1 MSGKNGQGLKR
12 PRWIR
17 PLSVGLFL
25 LAAAGLGPLLSEHL
39 ITVAITTL
47 FMILLSVAWN
57 LALGYGGQFSL
68 GHSVFLGVGAYTSTV
83 LYTKLG
89 LTPWIGMV
97 ASGLLASAVA
107 VLLSLVAFRYEVRGV
122 YFALLTLASAEV
134 FRGLASSWD
143 FINGPVGILLTMKAA
158 PGEFLFLD
166 RLPYYYAIL
175 SLVGLGLAIT
185 AVLERSRFGYAL
197 MALREDELAA
207 ETTGVDT
214 YRSKV
219 AVMGLSAFLTGLGG
233 CFYAQFYLY
242 ISPEIG
248 FAFEHQLNML
258 MGTMIG
264 GAGTL
269 WGPVVGTTIFSS
281 LSELMRSLPFQ
292 STRAVAT
299 ASKMVYAGLLM
310 LIIIYLPGGIMS
322 LRLRR
327 TARPAPA
334 PPVPAVGAP
343 AIIRPA
349 SGKGLL
355 ELEGVTKRF
364 GGLTAVEGVSLAVH
378 PGEVV
383 GMIGPNG
390 AGKTTLFNLV
400 CGIYAPEAG
409 HIRFQGEEITGLKPH
424 EICRRG
430 VGRTFQIT
438 KPFLNLDVLAS
449 VTIGTLTHA
458 PRLRAGE
465 AEAHAI
471 LEQVGLADRSHTLG
485 KSLTVAERR
494 RLELARALATRP
506 RLLLLDEVA
515 AGLNPTE
522 LAEIVALVRAIAA
535 EGMGILFVEHAMQA
549 VMGVSD
555 RVVVISSG
563 RKIAEERP
571 AVVAQDPAVIDA
583 YLGEA
588 YVLAAGG

>member
-1 MSGKNGQGLKR
+1 MSWR
-12 PRWIR
+12 RS
-17 PLSVGLFL
+17 LSVALFL
-25 LAAAGLGPLLSEHL
+25 LAAAGAGPLLSEHL
-39 ITVAITTL
+39 ITVAISTL
-47 FMILLSVAWN
+47 FMILLALAWN

-89 LTPWIGMV
+89 LTPWIGMLG
-97 ASGLLASAVA
+97 SGLLAAGVA
-107 VLLSLVAFRYEVRGV
+107 VCLSLVTFRYQVRGV
-122 YFALLTLASAEV
+122 YFALITLASAEV
-134 FRGLASSWD
+134 FRGLANSWN
-143 FINGPVGILLTMKAA
+143 FVNGPMGILLTLKNA
-158 PGEFLFLD
+158 PAELLFLE
-166 RLPYYYAIL
+166 RLPYFYVIL
-175 SLVGLGLAIT
+175 GLVGLALAVT

-197 MALREDELAA
+197 LALREDELAA

-214 YRSKV
+214 YRNKI
-219 AVMGLSAFLTGLGG
+219 AIMALSGFLTGLGG
-233 CFYAQFYLY
+233 AFYVQFYLY

-264 GAGTL
+264 GAGPL

-292 STRAVAT
+292 STRTVVT
-299 ASKMVYAGLLM
+299 GSKMLYAALLM

-327 TARPAPA
+327 RAAAPAAAPAPA
-334 PPVPAVGAP
+334 VQPP
-343 AIIRPA
+343 AIVA
-349 SGKGLL
+349 GGDGKDLL
-355 ELEGVTKRF
+355 TVDGVTKHF
-364 GGLTAVEGVSLAVH
+364 GGLIAVNGVSLAVT

-383 GMIGPNG
+383 GVIGPNG
-390 AGKTTLFNLV
+390 AGKTTLFNLI
-400 CGIYAPEAG
+400 CGIYRPESG
-409 HIRFQGEEITGLKPH
+409 HLRFQGREITGLLPH

-438 KPFLNLDVLAS
+438 KPFMNLDVRAS
-449 VTIGTLTHA
+449 VTIGTLIHA
-458 PRLRAGE
+458 SSLREGE
-465 AEAHAI
+465 AEADAI
-471 LEQVGLADRSHTLG
+471 LAYTGLAGRAHVLG

-535 EGMGILFVEHAMQA
+535 QGMGILFVEHAMQA

-563 RKIAEERP
+563 RKIAEGP
-571 AVVAQDPAVIDA
+571 PSAVAQDPAVIDA

-588 YVLAAGG
+588 YVVAQRG

>member
-1 MSGKNGQGLKR
+1 M
-12 PRWIR
+12 RWGR
-17 PLSVGLFL
+17 PLSLGLFL
-25 LAAAGLGPLLSEHL
+25 LAAAGMGPLLSEHL
-39 ITVAITTL
+39 ITVAISTL
-47 FMILLSVAWN
+47 LMILLALAWN

-83 LYTKLG
+83 LYTRLG
-89 LTPWIGMV
+89 LTPWIGMLG
-97 ASGLLASAVA
+97 SGLLAAGVAVA
-107 VLLSLVAFRYEVRGV
+107 LSLVSFRYRVRGV

-143 FINGPVGILLTMKAA
+143 FINGPVGILLTLKAA
-158 PGEFLFLD
+158 PDEMLFLE
-166 RLPYYYAIL
+166 RLPYFYVI
-175 SLVGLGLAIT
+175 LGLVALALAVT
-185 AVLERSRFGYAL
+185 TVLERCRFGYAL
-197 MALREDELAA
+197 LALREDELAA

-214 YRSKV
+214 YRNKV
-219 AVMGLSAFLTGLGG
+219 AIMGLSALLTGLGG
-233 CFYAQFYLY
+233 AFYAQFYLY

-281 LSELMRSLPFQ
+281 LGELMRSLPFQ
-292 STRAVAT
+292 GTRTVAT
-299 ASKMVYAGLLM
+299 ASKMVYAAVLM

-327 TARPAPA
+327 AAAAPA
-334 PPVPAVGAP
+334 GLAPAAQVP
-343 AIIRPA
+343 AIILA
-349 SGKGLL
+349 AAEKDLL
-355 ELEGVTKRF
+355 ALDGVTKHF
-364 GGLTAVEGVSLAVH
+364 GGLTAVDGVSLAVA

-383 GMIGPNG
+383 GVIGPNG
-390 AGKTTLFNLV
+390 AGKTTLFNLI
-400 CGIYAPEAG
+400 CGIHRPETG
-409 HIRFQGEEITGLKPH
+409 RVRLQGEDITGLTPH

-430 VGRTFQIT
+430 VGRTFQVT
-438 KPFLNLDVLAS
+438 KPFLNLDVLTSA
-449 VTIGTLTHA
+449 TIGTLTHA
-458 PRLRAGE
+458 RRLWEGE
-465 AEAHAI
+465 AEARII
-471 LEQVGLADRSHTLG
+471 LSRTGLTGRAYALG

-522 LAEIVALVRAIAA
+522 LAEIVALVRSIAA
-535 EGMGILFVEHAMQA
+535 QGLGILFVEHAMQA

-555 RVVVISSG
+555 RVVVLSSG
-563 RKIAEERP
+563 RKIAEGLP
-571 AVVAQDPAVIDA
+571 SAVAKDAAVIEA

-588 YVLAAGG
+588 YVVAQRG